1 MDGSPTLCDL
11 MDGSMT
17 DSSVLIPRAGVEPVP
32 PAMEAWNPNHWAT
45 PHTIILDKLTGVSVI
60 GHIL

>member
-1 MDGSPTLCDL
+1 MDGST
-11 MDGSMT
+11 T